1 MIILHYL
8 LLIPDGFFS
17 LNRVLVSD
25 CAASCLRVCG
35 IFDILGFG
43 NTAGCLIDCSIFSA
57 ASCNNDLRLDFG
69 RVIWS
74 NLLAAN
80 SVSDFGF
87 DNLDDTTVFGLAMN
101 LALFTH
107 VLIDPHL
114 LLAVIVPIAPFLIYS

>member
-17 LNRVLVSD
+17 LNRVLVSA
-25 CAASCLRVCG
+25 CTASCLRVCG

-69 RVIWS
+69 RIICS

-101 LALFTH
+101 LAQGGSRVTSAFL
-107 VLIDPHL
+107 LIFL
-114 LLAVIVPIAPFLIYS
+114 LIPICCWH